1 MSQRCQESV
10 GREVTE
16 GVSGKGCKLLFFLA
30 RRSGEERE
38 RWTEVSYGS
47 QRFYEQPP
55 YSSACDAQIK
65 LFVFLGMEEE
75 KEKPKVE

>member
-1 MSQRCQESV
+1 MSQRYQESV
-10 GREVTE
+10 GRAVTE
-16 GVSGKGCKLLFFLA
+16 GVSRNGCKLLFSLA
-30 RRSGEERE
+30 SRGGGEGKVDR
-38 RWTEVSYGS
+38 S

-55 YSSACDAQIK
+55 HSSACDAQIK